1 MLFHH
6 IRCSHGTTY
15 VFVSCTQI
23 YIELHCG
30 DPTLPALE
38 GGYLGDRSAA
48 DFFTACPSDAV
59 RIDFLAAFFSSM
71 E

>member
-15 VFVSCTQI
+15 VIVSCTQI

>member
-1 MLFHH
+1 MSRHLCQRAT
-6 IRCSHGTTY
+6 I
-15 VFVSCTQI
+15 FVSCPQI
-23 YIELHCG
+23 YIEFHCG
-30 DPTLPALE
+30 DAARPALD

-48 DFFTACPSDAV
+48 DFFTACPSDSV